1 MVDSRAPSASGA
13 AAVVQEARRRRAA
26 LRSLLIAS
34 AAAFAGGVAVVLVQ
48 LGVGLVSAGYPPAV
62 QALVCS
68 PVEATQAAPPSLAVE
83 GDVIVPLV
91 QFHVGTRIECRIDA
105 PGADYATW
113 SVVGP
118 VAWVLSGP
126 LDTTRPCQTREE
138 FAQQDPAHLRLASCL
153 RLRTTEPGLFL
164 VSVTVMQR
172 GIHGFDRARL
182 AVRVLPAPAAVP
194 EAGPALARLEAT
206 LRIPAATVAV
216 TRDADLS
223 ASFREHGLL
232 PESRSFVRTVLH
244 LAPEESFV
252 SATFNARSAANAS
265 PVTIAYV
272 PDQRAVTARFTLRS
286 GPFVDRWSG
295 WVSGTVSL
303 SLTRQEP
310 AREIALPEA
319 SLATPGA
326 TTLPL
331 PEGVSTDRAE
341 IVLRRPETGSTVTLR
356 PGETGLLDHVRV
368 TPRLGPGGLSV
379 EAER

>member
-1 MVDSRAPSASGA
+1 MATSAGNTVA
-13 AAVVQEARRRRAA
+13 IAQEARRRRAA

-62 QALVCS
+62 QALVCT
-68 PVEATQAAPPSLAVE
+68 PLEAPPAAPPSLAVE
-83 GDVIVPLV
+83 GDVILPLV
-91 QFHVGTRIECRIDA
+91 QFFAGTRVECRIDA

-126 LDTTRPCQTREE
+126 LDTTLPCQTREE
-138 FAQQDPAHLRLASCL
+138 FARQDAAHLRLASCL
-153 RLRTTEPGLFL
+153 HLRATQPGLFL

-182 AVRVLPAPAAVP
+182 AVRVVPAPEAAP
-194 EAGPALARLEAT
+194 DAGPANARLEAT

-216 TRDADLS
+216 TRNADLS

-232 PESRSFVRTVLH
+232 PESRSFLRTVH
-244 LAPEESFV
+244 QLAPEESFV
-252 SATFNARSAANAS
+252 SATFHARSAANAS

-272 PDQRAVTARFTLRS
+272 PEQRAVTARFTLRS

-295 WVSGTVSL
+295 WVSGTVSIE
-303 SLTRQEP
+303 LTRQEP

-319 SLATPGA
+319 SLAVPGTA
-326 TTLPL
+326 VLPL
-331 PEGVSTDRAE
+331 PEGVSAEHAE
-341 IVLRRPETGSTVTLR
+341 IVLRRPETGTAVTLK
-356 PGETGLLDHVRV
+356 PGEKALLDSVRV
-368 TPRLGPGGLSV
+368 TARLVDGGLAI
-379 EAER
+379 EAAR

>member
-1 MVDSRAPSASGA
+1 MRSAVA
-13 AAVVQEARRRRAA
+13 AAQEARRRRAA
-26 LRSLLIAS
+26 FRSLLIAS

-62 QALVCS
+62 QSLVCA
-68 PVEATQAAPPSLAVE
+68 PVEAPPAAPPSLSVE

-91 QFHVGTRIECRIDA
+91 QFFVGTQVECRIDA

-126 LDTTRPCQTREE
+126 LDTSRPCQTREE
-138 FAQQDPAHLRLASCL
+138 FARQDPAHLRLASCL
-153 RLRTTEPGLFL
+153 RLRATDPGLFL

-172 GIHGFDRARL
+172 GIHGFDRVRL
-182 AVRVLPAPAAVP
+182 AVRVLPAPAAAAEP
-194 EAGPALARLEAT
+194 GPANARLAAT
-206 LRIPAATVAV
+206 LRIPAATVAL

-232 PESRSFVRTVLH
+232 PESRSFVRTVDR

-252 SATFNARSAANAS
+252 SATFHARSAANAS

-295 WVSGTVSL
+295 WVSGTVTI

-310 AREIALPEA
+310 AREVALPEM
-319 SLATPGA
+319 SLAVPGTA
-326 TTLPL
+326 TFPI
-331 PEGVSTDRAE
+331 PEGASASDAE
-341 IVLRRPETGSTVTLR
+341 IVLRRPETGSAVTVK
-356 PGETGLLDHVRV
+356 PGETALLDQVRV
-368 TPRLGPGGLSV
+368 TARLSEGGLVV
-379 EAER
+379 EAAR